1 MPVGRQDLIKRVA
14 TKTNKS
20 VKESTVFVNGTLES
34 ILEALKEGDAVRL
47 VGFGVFSVKDT
58 APSVRVNPQTR
69 EKINVP
75 ARKRV
80 KFTPGKDLN
89 DAVAGHHA
97 PPLPPP
103 NRKPRS
109 NRSLPDAE
117 HLAGQH
123 GRGPQ

>member
-1 MPVGRQDLIKRVA
+1 MPVGRQDLIKKVA

-20 VKESTVFVNGTLES
+20 VKESTVFVNGTLEA

-89 DAVAGHHA
+89 DAVAGHHSA
-97 PPLPPP
+97 AAAAA
-103 NRKPRS
+103 KPK
-109 NRSLPDAE
+109 AKK
-117 HLAGQH
+117 
-123 GRGPQ
+123 

>member
-1 MPVGRQDLIKRVA
+1 MPVGRQELIKRVA

-20 VKESTVFVNGTLES
+20 VKESTVFVNGTLDAV
-34 ILEALKEGDAVRL
+34 LEALKEGDSVRL

-58 APSVRVNPQTR
+58 AASVRVNPQTR

-89 DAVAGHHA
+89 DAVAGSKAA
-97 PPLPPP
+97 P
-103 NRKPRS
+103 KKK
-109 NRSLPDAE
+109 
-117 HLAGQH
+117 
-123 GRGPQ
+123 

>member
-20 VKESTVFVNGTLES
+20 VKESTVFVNGTLEA

-58 APSVRVNPQTR
+58 AASVRVNPQTR

-89 DAVAGHHA
+89 DAVASHHA
-97 PPLPPP
+97 AA
-103 NRKPRS
+103 KPK
-109 NRSLPDAE
+109 AKK
-117 HLAGQH
+117 
-123 GRGPQ
+123 

>member
-20 VKESTVFVNGTLES
+20 VKESTVFVNGTLDAV
-34 ILEALKEGDAVRL
+34 LEALKEGDSVRL

-58 APSVRVNPQTR
+58 AASVRVNPQTR

-89 DAVAGHHA
+89 DAVAGSKAA
-97 PPLPPP
+97 P
-103 NRKPRS
+103 KKK
-109 NRSLPDAE
+109 
-117 HLAGQH
+117 
-123 GRGPQ
+123 